1 MEKSNGKKRHILR
14 NTMISIFIV
23 IAVLAIVVFVMLKN
37 SVLISFPE
45 LKGSPEVGEWYAI
58 TPEEAK
64 SSDGS
69 EWNGFIRL
77 GSENKVMV
85 YFFGGGASINEYTAA
100 HPKDFYADV
109 VKNQD
114 FVAKMGIA
122 SDTEDN
128 PFKDWTI
135 LVLPYSTGDFHS
147 GTGEYAYS
155 DDKGNSKTLYH
166 YGYTNFSLFMKEAV
180 KYTGTPDTL
189 LVTGFS
195 AGGFGTSLLADDVID
210 YYPSTSNVTVAVD
223 SSLLLTDDWQD
234 ISENV
239 WKSPQPISERLNT
252 DNIVLDSLTALSDK
266 RGDSVKILFDSS
278 VRDGELA
285 KWQAYLDHGEMSATD
300 KSGDVFQ
307 SNLKAM
313 VEGLQNNIP
322 GVGIYIW
329 DGLSYNKKLNLTQH
343 TIISSNVFDKLNG
356 KKSISDWIL
365 DAVNGDVHNYGI
377 ELLEKEY

>member
-1 MEKSNGKKRHILR
+1 MRKADGKKRHILR

-23 IAVLAIVVFVMLKN
+23 ISVLAIVIVVMLKN

-45 LKGSPEVGEWYAI
+45 LKGSPKLGEWYAI

-69 EWNGFIRL
+69 AWNGFIRL
-77 GSENKVMV
+77 GNENKVMV

-100 HPKDFYADV
+100 HPKNFYADT

-122 SDTEDN
+122 SDIENN

-147 GTGEYAYS
+147 GTGEYTYS
-155 DDKGNSKTLYH
+155 DAKGNLKTFYH

-210 YYPSTSNVTVAVD
+210 YFPSTSNVTVTVD
-223 SSLLLTDDWQD
+223 SSLLLTDDWQN
-234 ISENV
+234 ISKNI
-239 WKSPQPISERLNT
+239 WKSPQSISKRLNT
-252 DNIVLDSLTALSDK
+252 NNIVLDSLTALYKK

-313 VEGLQNNIP
+313 VKGLQNNIP

-329 DGLSYNKKLNLTQH
+329 DGLSYNKELNLTQH
-343 TIISSNVFDKLNG
+343 TIISSNVFDKLDG
-356 KKSISDWIL
+356 KKSISDWIM
-365 DAVNGDVHNYGI
+365 DAINGDIKQYGI